1 MNPYA
6 SQTDGYNFEYE
17 SIVDSVKICNIK
29 ANFSKIS
36 SAETDSDLDKPANT
50 QFAKIIKKNWENKT
64 DDNMKSISEK
74 YKSPEKCVFAP
85 LKVNLELWK

>member
-29 ANFSKIS
+29 ATFQKLVPLRQ
-36 SAETDSDLDKPANT
+36 TDLDKPANT

-64 DDNMKSISEK
+64 DDNMKSITEK